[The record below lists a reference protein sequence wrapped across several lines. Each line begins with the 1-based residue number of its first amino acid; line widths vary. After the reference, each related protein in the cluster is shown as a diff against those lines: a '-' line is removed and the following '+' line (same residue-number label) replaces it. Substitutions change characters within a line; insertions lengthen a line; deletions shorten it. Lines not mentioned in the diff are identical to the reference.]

1 MALSIVGS
9 SGIVVGAD
17 IAPEMLEAA
26 RVRLAS
32 QTFRPAAADG
42 QALPFGDD
50 SFDAVICQ
58 LGLQFFPDPAL
69 GLLEFRRVL
78 RRGSRAA
85 VCVHSTPD
93 RTPMWSVLAET
104 LSRFLPSRRNVLYL
118 SWALADQGRLE
129 KLFADAGFRDIRVD
143 RETRADIM
151 ESFDEYWEP
160 IETGTGQQPQSYL
173 ALAEADRRSVR
184 EIVKSKLARFE
195 SGGKLSMSLEMLV
208 GSGRA

>member
-1 MALSIVGS
+1 MESQSCCPRRRASWNDCSRLEKPATVIGVTLRTVVGYEHRLRARPPRGDWESRQCISVRPLGGPVVSSFRSLFACSRSGLTRLHGARCRHWNRRGCRDGGS

-17 IAPEMLEAA
+17 IAPEMLKAA

-58 LGLQFFPDPAL
+58 LGLQSFPDPAL

-78 RRGSRAA
+78 RPGSRAA

-104 LSRFLPSRRNVLYL
+104 LSRFLP
-118 SWALADQGRLE
+118 
-129 KLFADAGFRDIRVD
+129 
-143 RETRADIM
+143 
-151 ESFDEYWEP
+151 
-160 IETGTGQQPQSYL
+160 
-173 ALAEADRRSVR
+173 
-184 EIVKSKLARFE
+184 
-195 SGGKLSMSLEMLV
+195 
-208 GSGRA
+208 